1 VEPKISIIT
10 ITYNAAQSLR
20 RTLDSVVCQTYPH
33 IEHLIIDGAST
44 DATLAIAEEYKSRSP
59 HQVVITSEPDHG
71 IYDAMNKG
79 LQRATGHY
87 LVFLNAGDSLHAA
100 DTIEI
105 VAAAAM
111 SKFQPSN
118 QKLQTSN
125 FKLQTSDLPAV
136 IYGDTTIT
144 DDEGHFLRMRRLR
157 PPRQLSWRSFRQGM
171 LVCHQAFY
179 ARTDLARQT
188 PYDLH
193 FRHSSDVDWCIRL
206 MKEAERRHLALLNT
220 HAVLADFAEGGDT
233 TQHHRDSLFER
244 FSVMRRHYGLLTTL
258 AMHAWFVVRAVV
270 KK

>member
-1 VEPKISIIT
+1 VEISISIIT
-10 ITYNAAQSLR
+10 ITYNAAPNLR
-20 RTLDSVVCQTYPH
+20 LTLDSVARQTYPH

-44 DATLAIAEEYKSRSP
+44 DGTLAMAEEYKSRSS

-79 LQRATGHY
+79 LRRATGDY

-100 DTIEI
+100 DTIAT
-105 VAAAAM
+105 VARAAM
-111 SKFQPSN
+111 SEVQTPNS
-118 QKLQTSN
+118 KLQTPN
-125 FKLQTSDLPAV
+125 FKLQTPELPAV

-144 DDEGHFLRMRRLR
+144 DTSGRFLRMRRLR
-157 PPRQLSWRSFRQGM
+157 PPRQLSWRSFMQGM

-179 ARTDLARQT
+179 ARTDIARQL

-193 FRHSSDVDWCIRL
+193 YLHSSDVDWCIRV
-206 MKEAERRHLALLNT
+206 MKEAEHRHLALVNT
-220 HAVLADFAEGGDT
+220 NAILADFAEGGDT

-244 FSVMRRHYGLLTTL
+244 FSVMRSHYGLLSTL
-258 AMHAWFVVRAVV
+258 AMHAWFVVRAVI